1 MTDRSARFVVIED
14 SFDGSD
20 PLVIKDIGRG
30 SRQMSVTNDAEGV
43 VERLLRDGRLQP
55 GQRLFYYDSEGGLDE
70 MLVKDGKFAGFA
82 PGPRP

>member
-20 PLVIKDIGRG
+20 PLVIKDIGPWTDHL
-30 SRQMSVTNDAEGV
+30 SITNDAGGV

-82 PGPRP
+82 PWPRP